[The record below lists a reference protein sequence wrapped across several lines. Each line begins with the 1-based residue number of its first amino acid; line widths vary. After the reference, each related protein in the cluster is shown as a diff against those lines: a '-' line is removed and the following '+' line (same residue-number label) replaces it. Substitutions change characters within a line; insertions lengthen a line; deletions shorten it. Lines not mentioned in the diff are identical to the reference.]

1 MQTKRPIRVA
11 LVNDYEVVVAG
22 LNQMFANYTDRIEVV
37 KLIANREVRERVDIA
52 LYDSFGQTAPEADSV
67 RPSAKVQVPL
77 PELVWELAK
86 VASVRV
92 VDTNVAPSR

>member
-1 MQTKRPIRVA
+1 MGWCEWHNVSVQTKRPIRVA

-52 LYDSFGQTAPEADSV
+52 LYDSFGQTAP
-67 RPSAKVQVPL
+67 
-77 PELVWELAK
+77 
-86 VASVRV
+86 
-92 VDTNVAPSR
+92 